1 MDIFTVGKGGYR
13 TGNPA
18 NDASSPKPLVSLS
31 PSSTV
36 PKKTT
41 PKQSSSP
48 VLTPTDPAQVTKGA
62 QSFSLNCSACHQSDG
77 KGLPGI
83 APSIRNRDFLA
94 IASDEF
100 ILNTVRKGRLGTAMA
115 PRPDL
120 TKGTIRDIITY
131 LRSEPVTNA
140 ITVKVNDS
148 LKFVGNTKAGADKYS
163 RYCSSCHGPNG
174 EGYLAGVP
182 GPGIGLPGFLDTVS
196 DDYIFQ
202 TLKHGRIG
210 TPMKSFIG
218 ARGIANLTRQDA
230 YDIIAQLRVMGKNH
244 GGGQ

>member
-1 MDIFTVGKGGYR
+1 MDMFTASEEGYR

-18 NDASSPKPLVSLS
+18 NGPSSSKPLVS
-31 PSSTV
+31 PSSTN
-36 PKKTT
+36 TA
-41 PKQSSSP
+41 PKQKDPKQPSSSMR
-48 VLTPTDPAQVTKGA
+48 TSADSAQVAKGA
-62 QSFSLNCSACHQSDG
+62 QMYSLNCSACHQSNG
-77 KGLPGI
+77 KGLPGV
-83 APSIRNRDFLA
+83 APSIRNQDFLA

-210 TPMKSFIG
+210 TPMRSFIG